1 MRGRLLDTSI
11 LEVHVSRSL
20 ERALA
25 RFRPG
30 GRLSGRR
37 GADDGDDSRSRVS
50 AAEFRASTEERLR
63 SLEREVAEVKGRING
78 LIFVVAGAVVTQVVL
93 RLVQ

>member
-1 MRGRLLDTSI
+1 MPSA
-11 LEVHVSRSL
+11 L

-25 RFRPG
+25 RFRR
-30 GRLSGRR
+30 GR
-37 GADDGDDSRSRVS
+37 ADDGGGTRARIS
-50 AAEFRASTEERLR
+50 AAEFRAATEERLR

-78 LIFVVAGAVVTQVVL
+78 LIFVVAGAVITQVVL